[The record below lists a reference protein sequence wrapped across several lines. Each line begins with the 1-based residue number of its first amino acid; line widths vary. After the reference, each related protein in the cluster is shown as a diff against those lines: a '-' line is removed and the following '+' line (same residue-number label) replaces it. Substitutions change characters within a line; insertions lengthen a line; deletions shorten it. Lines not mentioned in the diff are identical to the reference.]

1 MVLEAAEK
9 KGKGREVSWRAFHQ
23 LNVAALAFLE
33 IRGAGWQ
40 VDVWL

>member
-9 KGKGREVSWRAFHQ
+9 IGKGREVSWRAFHQ
-23 LNVAALAFLE
+23 LNVAALVFLE

-40 VDVWL
+40 EDVWL